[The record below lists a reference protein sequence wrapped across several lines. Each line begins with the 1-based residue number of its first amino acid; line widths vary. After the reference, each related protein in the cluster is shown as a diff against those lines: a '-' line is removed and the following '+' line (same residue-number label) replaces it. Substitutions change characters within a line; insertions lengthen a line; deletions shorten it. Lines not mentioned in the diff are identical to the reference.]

1 MVGYS
6 EPIDTILDLDELQ
19 KHLHSL
25 PSLPN
30 AIPYITSYYSRNWGF
45 CLSHEQR
52 LALED
57 TKYHAVI
64 DSELK
69 DGVLNYSDLVI
80 KGKDN
85 AQSIVSFLIKFLM
98 NDEKFLPSSWLEKIN
113 DDESKKRV
121 IIDYICGMTDQFSIN
136 FYNNNV

>member
-1 MVGYS
+1 MN
-6 EPIDTILDLDELQ
+6 IFRNNITRFLINFLILDVFHQTNKNISHYNINDHLDVVHCNQFLVQFSDESKVL
-19 KHLHSL
+19 
-25 PSLPN
+25 
-30 AIPYITSYYSRNWGF
+30 
-45 CLSHEQR
+45 
-52 LALED
+52 
-57 TKYHAVI
+57 V
-64 DSELK
+64 SELK
-69 DGVLNYSDLVI
+69 KFLYDNFYTSDLVI